1 MSQRMGQYFIPLLD
15 PRAGNIPWRKEWQLT
30 AVFLP
35 GECYGQRSLVDY
47 CLQGRKELYT
57 TEQLTHTH
65 THINQLLNVGFQ
77 SKFTTLNGMLFVPE
91 MVPEGALH
99 PMLMLIPKVE
109 RIRLHERDI

>member
-1 MSQRMGQYFIPLLD
+1 M
-15 PRAGNIPWRKEWQLT
+15 
-30 AVFLP
+30 
-35 GECYGQRSLVDY
+35 DY